1 MGSVL
6 NLYKKISS
14 LAVVDSAVTSL
25 NETKETAADLNA
37 LQLFLGIRIDGKNI
51 TPQYSPFTVEI
62 KKTKGQVTDRV
73 TLKDTGAF
81 YSGLTL
87 EATKDAISFF
97 STDEKS
103 ASLENKYAK
112 DKPIFG
118 LTNEN
123 KQTYVKGVLGQTF
136 FSKIRKILGL

>member
-14 LAVVDSAVTSL
+14 LTVVDSAVSSL

-37 LQLFLGIRIDGKNI
+37 LQLFLGIRIDGKLI
-51 TPQYSPFTVEI
+51 TPFYSPFTVEI

-87 EATKDAISFF
+87 EATKDTINFF

-103 ASLENKYAK
+103 GSLENKYGK
-112 DKPIFG
+112 QIFG